1 MLTRLSRIDG
11 IFRAKLLSPDTDQSL
26 DITIEFKGE
35 RPDAEMQLKVT
46 ADIEEQKYEIRRR
59 NLREKTLRRVS
70 SEKM

>member
-1 MLTRLSRIDG
+1 MVTP
-11 IFRAKLLSPDTDQSL
+11 FRATGLVRDVDQSL
-26 DITIEFKGE
+26 DITIEFEDEK
-35 RPDAEMQLKVT
+35 PDAEMQLKVT